1 MQQQRSRDR
10 RFLVPV
16 ALLLM
21 TSLSDTI
28 SANAILLGGD
38 NRWEAVNDNQAG
50 PSINHGVPGSYWH
63 RPSVLS
69 GSVSHGVYCDLFIVI
84 RRTTEV
90 YPLAS
95 NVTKMVPG
103 SSIYQGA
110 GPSTNYRRSLTM
122 PTVTVPLSTMVFLG
136 FPLRWYLVPRS
147 TRISQFR

>member
-50 PSINHGVPGSYWH
+50 PSINHGVPGSYW
-63 RPSVLS
+63 RRLSVFS
-69 GSVSHGVYCDLFIVI
+69 GSVSHGIYCDLFRVI

-90 YPLAS
+90 YLLAS
-95 NVTKMVPG
+95 NVTKMVSG
-103 SSIYQGA
+103 SSFNQNI
-110 GPSTNYRRSLTM
+110 P
-122 PTVTVPLSTMVFLG
+122 VPLTRLVQRSTMVSFDG
-136 FPLRWYLVPRS
+136 DDCAQYVDRGRVFCVS
-147 TRISQFR
+147 